1 MSTVAISNRRSI
13 FCVGRQFSRIRLT
26 DSKTPRDRIFTCESI
41 HFDMRNIL
49 VVMLLAGYA
58 ATAQPTI
65 LQEHLP
71 QAGQI
76 FTANN
81 DYQGGDQFLPTP
93 PSSSAQIWDY
103 TSAFGTT
110 ASEQVVFLPANE
122 IIGYTNFPEA
132 TSGLSY
138 TFGTSQ
144 LAIFYS
150 SGSEGFKVEGFYH
163 REDGMF
169 TVVTTHYDDIH
180 IPVPLTYGNE
190 LTLNVLEEE
199 VKIYDDET
207 TPAEM
212 HRRWT
217 TRTMTA
223 DAFGTLMTPAW
234 PTGVEVIRHKY
245 ETLLIVDSLFA
256 DASGTGNGPWQF
268 QYYETNTD
276 VEVDY
281 NFLRAGQPLFVM
293 EFSGDG
299 SFATYYDNS
308 ITTSIEGVPDLAR
321 SVVHPNPATD
331 AITFD
336 LRDQVV
342 DRIEILDADGRILRS
357 VNLSMANVATVDLS
371 GVSAGAYIYSLTS
384 NGVVIDRGRFIKAR

>member
-1 MSTVAISNRRSI
+1 
-13 FCVGRQFSRIRLT
+13 
-26 DSKTPRDRIFTCESI
+26 
-41 HFDMRNIL
+41 MRNIL
-49 VVMLLAGYA
+49 VIIMLCSYTAK
-58 ATAQPTI
+58 AQPTI

-81 DYQGGDQFLPTP
+81 DYQGGAQFLPTP
-93 PSSSAQIWDY
+93 PSSTAQVWDH
-103 TSAFGTT
+103 TSSFGTT
-110 ASEQVVFLPANE
+110 TQEQVVFLPANE
-122 IIGYTNFPEA
+122 IVGSIHFPEA
-132 TSGLSY
+132 TTGLSY

-163 REDGMF
+163 REEGLF

-190 LTLNVLEEE
+190 LTVNVLEEE
-199 VKIYDDET
+199 VKIYDDQA

-234 PTGVEVIRHKY
+234 PSGVEVIRHRY
-245 ETLLIVDSLFA
+245 DTEQIVDSAFT
-256 DASGTGNGPWQF
+256 DATGIGSGPWEF
-268 QYYETNTD
+268 QTVEISND
-276 VEVDY
+276 VETDY
-281 NFLRAGQPLFVM
+281 NYLRAGQPLFVM
-293 EFSGDG
+293 EIEGDG
-299 SFATYYDNS
+299 SFATYYESS
-308 ITTSIEGVPDLAR
+308 ITTSIGDAPSLAR

-331 AITFD
+331 AITID
-336 LRDQVV
+336 LGGRSV
-342 DRIEILDADGRILRS
+342 DLMEIMDMDGRIVRS
-357 VNLSMANVATVDLS
+357 IDLHSATIATVDLADL
-371 GVSAGAYIYSLTS
+371 GAGAYLYSLIS
-384 NGVVIDRGRFIKAR
+384 NGTVIDRGRFIKAR